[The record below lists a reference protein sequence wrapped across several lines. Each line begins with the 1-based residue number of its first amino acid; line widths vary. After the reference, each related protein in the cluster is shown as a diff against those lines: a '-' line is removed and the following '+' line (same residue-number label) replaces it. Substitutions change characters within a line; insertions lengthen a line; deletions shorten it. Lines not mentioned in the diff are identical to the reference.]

1 MKYLR
6 KILLSAS
13 LFGAMCVYADTSDLN
28 HLRIGLGGMYGL
40 YQIDNQDDV
49 TKNAA
54 GYITLYRKKFLYQ

>member
-6 KILLSAS
+6 KIFLGYS

-40 YQIDNQDDV
+40 YQ
-49 TKNAA
+49 
-54 GYITLYRKKFLYQ
+54 